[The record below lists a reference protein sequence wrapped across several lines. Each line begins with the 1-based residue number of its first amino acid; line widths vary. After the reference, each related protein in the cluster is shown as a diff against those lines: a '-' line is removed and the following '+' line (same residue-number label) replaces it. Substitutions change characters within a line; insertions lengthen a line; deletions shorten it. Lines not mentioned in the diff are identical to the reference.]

1 MQNNDLIGKIVLS
14 KCGRDKN
21 HYYVIVDKVDD
32 TYYLLSNGSN
42 KTIQMPK
49 KKSIKHFNVL
59 KNVDDEIKASIILK
73 KKGTDLKIKRFLK
86 LKALLRRVD
95 YLMSKDDVIEMQG
108 VVLEALP
115 NAMFQVEL
123 ESGHKILAHIS
134 GKLRMNFIRILP
146 GDKVTIELSPYDLT
160 RGRITWRAK

>member
-1 MQNNDLIGKIVLS
+1 MDIGQLCVKTAGKEAGKI
-14 KCGRDKN
+14 C
-21 HYYVIVDKVDD
+21 VIVDKVDD

-86 LKALLRRVD
+86 LKGIV
-95 YLMSKDDVIEMQG
+95 KEG
-108 VVLEALP
+108 
-115 NAMFQVEL
+115 
-123 ESGHKILAHIS
+123 
-134 GKLRMNFIRILP
+134 
-146 GDKVTIELSPYDLT
+146 
-160 RGRITWRAK
+160 

>member
-21 HYYVIVDKVDD
+21 HY
-32 TYYLLSNGSN
+32 LSNGSN

-86 LKALLRRVD
+86 LKGIV
-95 YLMSKDDVIEMQG
+95 KEG
-108 VVLEALP
+108 
-115 NAMFQVEL
+115 
-123 ESGHKILAHIS
+123 
-134 GKLRMNFIRILP
+134 
-146 GDKVTIELSPYDLT
+146 
-160 RGRITWRAK
+160 

>member
-21 HYYVIVDKVDD
+21 HYYVIDKVDD

-49 KKSIKHFNVL
+49 KKSIKHFIVL
-59 KNVDDEIKASIILK
+59 ENVDDEIKASVILK

-86 LKALLRRVD
+86 LKGIV
-95 YLMSKDDVIEMQG
+95 KEG
-108 VVLEALP
+108 
-115 NAMFQVEL
+115 
-123 ESGHKILAHIS
+123 
-134 GKLRMNFIRILP
+134 
-146 GDKVTIELSPYDLT
+146 
-160 RGRITWRAK
+160 